1 MSLFSPLTRI
11 LIYLAHSFWGGK
23 ELFGVLMRVTRLLIR
38 HRWLLFF
45 GILCMIGYTVFT
57 AAPAWY
63 IKDLVD
69 AIEKG
74 HIPKLEKFFL
84 VAFGIV
90 LIFSLRG
97 LFFFGHNYLIGVMGQ
112 RMVSEL
118 RMALYEHLLKLHFSF
133 FTGRAAG
140 DLISRFTADLITL
153 RNALSV
159 SMTGPLRDLPQMLIF
174 IGILFYRS
182 WHLALASLG
191 ILPIAMYLISRFG
204 KRSSQLATLR
214 QESLGELT
222 ELLVEAISGI
232 RVVKAFGME
241 RYEATRFSKANEELL
256 KRQNR
261 SVRITSYSPPVL
273 ETLGAIAA
281 AGIFMLG
288 GYLII
293 RKTITTGDFASFV
306 FAFFLLSDP
315 IKKLNGFA
323 LKVHEGIAA
332 ARRVFD
338 LLDVAPE
345 VVDKPGAIELPPI
358 EQGVSI
364 DIDRFVYP
372 SKSEPA
378 LEDVHMEVQR
388 GEVIALVGA
397 SGAGK
402 TTLVN
407 LIPRYFSLK
416 EGRIAIDGHDIEDVT
431 LRSLRKQ
438 IAIVTQEIF
447 LFHDTVANNIAY
459 GNIDCPKEQIQ
470 EAAKAANAHEFV
482 MALPKGYDT
491 VIGESGMHLSGGQ
504 RQRLSIARALIKNA
518 PILILDEATS
528 ALDSESEIEVQQAI
542 ERILEN
548 RTTFVIAHRLSTIR
562 RATRIYVLDKGRIVE
577 SGRHEELLQRGGQ
590 YTRLYEMQFR
600 DVLAPAE
607 RSRRPWRGWW
617 ARSREPEPPETVAKP
632 V

>member
-1 MSLFSPLTRI
+1 MKGLLVF
-11 LIYLAHSFWGGK
+11 LAQWFWGGK
-23 ELFGVLMRVTRLLIR
+23 ELFGVLMRVSRLLFS
-38 HRWLLFF
+38 HHWLLLS
-45 GILCMIGYTVFT
+45 GIACMIGYTVFT

-69 AIEKG
+69 ALQKG
-74 HIPKLEKFFL
+74 HIPHLEQFFL

-97 LFFFGHNYLIGVMGQ
+97 LFFFGHNYLIGIMGQ
-112 RMVSEL
+112 RMVTDL
-118 RMALYEHLLKLHFSF
+118 RMRLYEHLLKLHFSF

-140 DLISRFTADLITL
+140 DLIARFTSDLLTL
-153 RNALSV
+153 RQSV
-159 SMTGPLRDLPQMLIF
+159 SVSITAPLRDVPQLLIF

-191 ILPIAMYLISRFG
+191 IMPIAVYMISRFG
-204 KRSSQLATLR
+204 KRSSELATLR
-214 QESLGELT
+214 QESQGELT

-241 RYEATRFSKANEELL
+241 RYEEKRFDKANRELL
-256 KRQNR
+256 RRQNR
-261 SVRITSYSPPVL
+261 SIRITSYSPPML
-273 ETLGAIAA
+273 ETLGAIAV

-288 GYLII
+288 GFLII
-293 RKTITTGDFASFV
+293 RRTITAGDFASFI

-323 LKVHEGIAA
+323 IKVHEGIAA
-332 ARRVFD
+332 ARRVFE
-338 LLDVAPE
+338 LLDVEPE
-345 VVDKPGAIELPPI
+345 VQDLPGAKELPPI
-358 EQGVSI
+358 QHGISLH
-364 DIDRFVYP
+364 IDRFVYP
-372 SKSEPA
+372 TKEEPA
-378 LEDVHMEVQR
+378 LSDIRMEVKR

-407 LIPRYFSLK
+407 LISRYFDLK
-416 EGRIAIDGHDIEDVT
+416 EGRIEIDGHDIQQVT
-431 LRSLRKQ
+431 LRSLRAQ

-459 GNIDCPKEQIQ
+459 GNIDCPRERIR
-470 EAAKAANAHEFV
+470 EAAEAANAHQFI
-482 MALPKGYDT
+482 MNLPLGYDT
-491 VIGESGMHLSGGQ
+491 IIGEGGMHLSGGQ
-504 RQRLSIARALIKNA
+504 RQRLSIARALIKDA

-562 RATRIYVLDKGRIVE
+562 QATRIYVLDKGRIVE
-577 SGRHEELLQRGGQ
+577 SGRHDELLQRGGQ
-590 YTRLYEMQFR
+590 FKKLYEMQFR
-600 DVLAPAE
+600 EILSVQGRARHPWH
-607 RSRRPWRGWW
+607 RWWSRL
-617 ARSREPEPPETVAKP
+617 REGEPTEPVAKSL
-632 V
+632 

>member
-1 MSLFSPLTRI
+1 LLKGLAYVILSL
-11 LIYLAHSFWGGK
+11 AQWFWGGK
-23 ELFGVLMRVTRLLIR
+23 ELFGVLVRLSRLLFL
-38 HRWLLFF
+38 HTWLLV
-45 GILCMIGYTVFT
+45 GGMLCMIGYTIFT

-74 HIPKLEKFFL
+74 HIPPMEKFIL

-97 LFFFGHNYLIGVMGQ
+97 VFYFGHNYLIGVMGQ
-112 RMVSEL
+112 RMVTDL
-118 RMALYEHLLKLHFSF
+118 RMRLYEHLLRLHFSF

-140 DLISRFTADLITL
+140 DLIARFTSDLLTL
-153 RNALSV
+153 RNSLSV
-159 SMTGPLRDLPQMLIF
+159 SITGPLRDLPQMLIF

-191 ILPIAMYLISRFG
+191 MLPIAMWMIRRFG

-214 QESLGELT
+214 QESQGELT
-222 ELLVEAISGI
+222 ELLVETIGGI

-241 RYEATRFSKANEELL
+241 RYEEERFHKANQELL
-256 KRQNR
+256 ERQNR
-261 SVRITSYSPPVL
+261 SLRITSYSPPML
-273 ETLGAIAA
+273 ESLGAIAA

-293 RKTITTGDFASFV
+293 QKSITTGDFASFI

-323 LKVHEGIAA
+323 LKLHDGIAA
-332 ARRVFD
+332 ARRVFS
-338 LLDVAPE
+338 LLDIEPE
-345 VVDKPGAIELPPI
+345 VVDKPGAKELPPI
-358 EQGVSI
+358 QHGVSI
-364 DIDRFVYP
+364 QIDRFQYP
-372 SKSEPA
+372 SKNEPA
-378 LEDVHMEVQR
+378 LTNIRIDVKR
-388 GEVIALVGA
+388 GEVIALVGS

-407 LIPRYFSLK
+407 LIPRYFDVQ
-416 EGRIAIDGHDIEDVT
+416 EGQILIDGHNIQDVT
-431 LRSLRKQ
+431 LRSLRAQ
-438 IAIVTQEIF
+438 IAVVTQEIF
-447 LFHDTVANNIAY
+447 LFHDTVRTNIAY
-459 GNIDCPKEQIQ
+459 GNIDCPAERIRD
-470 EAAKAANAHEFV
+470 AAVAANAHEFI
-482 MALPKGYDT
+482 MALPHGYDT
-491 VIGESGMHLSGGQ
+491 VIGEGGMYLSGGQ
-504 RQRLSIARALIKNA
+504 RQRLSIARALIKDA

-562 RATRIYVLDKGRIVE
+562 RATRIYVFDDGRVVE
-577 SGRHEELLQRGGQ
+577 SGRHEDLLQRAGQ
-590 YTRLYEMQFR
+590 YKRLYEMQFR
-600 DVLAPAE
+600 DIL
-607 RSRRPWRGWW
+607 SDQDSSSFPWQRWW
-617 ARSREPEPPETVAKP
+617 GRDRKADPPENAAEP
-632 V
+632 VV

>member
-1 MSLFSPLTRI
+1 MFRGLKRL
-11 LIYLAHSFWGGK
+11 LIFLAQWFWGGK
-23 ELFGVLMRVTRLLIR
+23 ELFAVLTRVARLLLV
-38 HRWLLFF
+38 HRWLLLS
-45 GILCMIGYTVFT
+45 GVVCMIGYTVFT

-74 HIPKLEKFFL
+74 HIPKMEKFIL
-84 VAFGIV
+84 VAIGIV

-97 LFFFGHNYLIGVMGQ
+97 LFYFGHNYLIGIMGQ
-112 RMVSEL
+112 RMVSDL
-118 RMALYEHLLKLHFSF
+118 RMSLYEHLLKLHFSF

-140 DLISRFTADLITL
+140 DLISRFTSDLLTL
-153 RNALSV
+153 RNSV
-159 SMTGPLRDLPQMLIF
+159 SLSITGPLRDVPQMLIF
-174 IGILFYRS
+174 IGILFHRS
-182 WHLALASLG
+182 WHLALASFGMVPL
-191 ILPIAMYLISRFG
+191 AMYMISRFG

-214 QESLGELT
+214 QESQGELT

-241 RYEATRFSKANEELL
+241 RYEEQRFDKANQELL
-256 KRQNR
+256 GRQNR
-261 SVRITSYSPPVL
+261 SVRITSYSPPML

-293 RKTITTGDFASFV
+293 QRVITTGDFASFV

-323 LKVHEGIAA
+323 LKVHEGLAA
-332 ARRVFD
+332 ARRVFE
-338 LLDVAPE
+338 LLDVEPE
-345 VVDKPGAIELPPI
+345 VIDKPGAIALPAI
-358 EQGVSI
+358 REGVSI
-364 DIDRFVYP
+364 DIDRFTYP
-372 SKSEPA
+372 GKTEPA
-378 LEDVHMEVQR
+378 LQGVHIEVKR
-388 GEVIALVGA
+388 GEVIALVGS

-402 TTLVN
+402 TTLIN
-407 LIPRYFSLK
+407 LIPRYFDVQ
-416 EGRIAIDGHDIEDVT
+416 EGRVAIDGHNIQDVT
-431 LRSLRKQ
+431 LKSLRDQ

-447 LFHDTVANNIAY
+447 LFHDTVAANIAY
-459 GNIDCPKEQIQ
+459 GKIDCPKERIR
-470 EAAKAANAHEFV
+470 EAAQAANAHEFI

-491 VIGESGMHLSGGQ
+491 QIGEGGMHLSGGQ
-504 RQRLSIARALIKNA
+504 RQRLAIARALIKNA

-528 ALDSESEIEVQQAI
+528 ALDSESEIEVQEAI

-562 RATRIYVLDKGRIVE
+562 QATRIYVFDHGRVVE
-577 SGRHEELLQRGGQ
+577 SGRHDELLERGGQ
-590 YTRLYEMQFR
+590 YKKLYEMQFR
-600 DVLAPAE
+600 DLLHPTTGKARFPWQ
-607 RSRRPWRGWW
+607 RWWSRPRDG
-617 ARSREPEPPETVAKP
+617 EPPGNAAKP